1 MNFFLPIF
9 QFSTLNILFQI
20 SVCIQIFYFLFFFT
34 RLLFFKSEYQK
45 NDIDIPIS
53 VIVCVHNEFENIKKL
68 LSALLNQKY
77 SQYEII
83 IVDDRSGDE
92 LYDYLLFESLKQPLL
107 RLIRINKSVDHITP
121 KKYALTLGIK
131 AAKYEYVLLTDADC
145 LPNSEYWINEMQKNF
160 VNKKEIV
167 LGFSPYKK
175 EKGFLNEIIQFETF
189 YTALQYFSFSLAGLT
204 YMGVGRNL
212 GYKKS
217 LFVINKG
224 FNPHLRV
231 VGGDDDLF
239 VQQVAKKDNVQICIS
254 EISQMV
260 SIPKMNFSDW
270 FKQKKRHLSVGKHYK
285 LFYKILLGLL
295 PFSQAL
301 FWLSSIFILV
311 MGEFNLIFLAGFLI
325 RFTLYLLILRA
336 IASKLK
342 VGLSWYSLPIF
353 DVIYVFY
360 YFITGLTA
368 VFTKR
373 VRWS

>member
-9 QFSTLNILFQI
+9 QFTTLNILFQI

-34 RLLFFKSEYQK
+34 RILFFKSQYQK
-45 NDIDIPIS
+45 SDIDIPIS
-53 VIVCVHNEFENIKKL
+53 VIVCVHNEFENVKKL
-68 LSALLNQKY
+68 LAALLNQKY
-77 SQYEII
+77 SQFEII

-107 RLIRINKSVDHITP
+107 RLIRINKAVDHITP

-131 AAKYEYVLLTDADC
+131 AAKYEYLLLTDADC
-145 LPNSEYWINEMQKNF
+145 LPTSEYWIDEMQKNF

-167 LGFSPYKK
+167 LGFSPYKN
-175 EKGFLNEIIQFETF
+175 EKGFLNEIIRFETF
-189 YTALQYFSFSLAGLT
+189 YTALQYFSFALAGLT

-217 LFVINKG
+217 LFMINKG
-224 FNPHLRV
+224 FNSHLKV

-239 VQQVAKKDNVQICIS
+239 VQQAAKKDNVQICIS
-254 EISQMV
+254 KESHMV

-270 FKQKKRHLSVGKHYK
+270 FRQKKRHLSVGKHYK

-301 FWLSSIFILV
+301 FWFSSIFILI
-311 MGEFNLIFLAGFLI
+311 MGELNFIFLAGFLI
-325 RFTLYLLILRA
+325 RFSLYLLILRA
-336 IASKLK
+336 AASKLEIK
-342 VGLSWYSLPIF
+342 LIWYSLPIF

-360 YFITGLTA
+360 YFITGVTA